1 MAYKEVRREPVVK
14 EADEAREISVLVA
27 DLNLRGIWQPQAE
40 ALFDIHVIDTD
51 ASLMLTAL

>member
-1 MAYKEVRREPVVK
+1 MRSEPVVK